1 MAEGVDVESF
11 DVDNGRL
18 VQSRIGFSITTR
30 RGKGVVQISEV
41 GVKAPEKK
49 VAIIYAVKS
58 CLNKLTNIGYT
69 LPTLSSMMIQA
80 IDADSYHD
88 VVGFYTR
95 IARTNRN
102 DVVKSKSN
110 S

>member
-1 MAEGVDVESF
+1 MDVESF

-41 GVKAPEKK
+41 GIKTPEKK
-49 VAIIYAVKS
+49 IVIKYVVKS
-58 CLNKLTNIGYT
+58 CLNKLANIRYT
-69 LPTLSSMMIQA
+69 LPTLSSMTIQA
-80 IDADSYHD
+80 IDAGSFHD
-88 VVGFYTR
+88 VAGFCVR